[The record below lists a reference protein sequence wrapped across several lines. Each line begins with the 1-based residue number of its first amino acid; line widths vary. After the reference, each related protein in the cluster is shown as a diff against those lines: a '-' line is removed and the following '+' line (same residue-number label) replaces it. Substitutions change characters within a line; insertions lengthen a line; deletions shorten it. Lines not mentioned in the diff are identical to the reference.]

1 MNKKLLLVTGMLG
14 ILFPGTSCQEG
25 KQQEVP
31 NSRSLLQVEA
41 IVAKPRRF
49 ENKFTAT
56 ANLLAFE
63 EVELRA
69 PVSGTVL
76 GIYFQEAQ
84 NVKQGDL
91 LVRLDDRT
99 LNAQIKGLKVQLEA
113 SLSDLRRKKELLKV
127 EGVSEEEVEQ
137 SQAVVDGIKSSMDE
151 LTVSVNLANIRA
163 PFDGRVGMRN
173 FSMGSYLSQG
183 QTITQLV
190 QTQKLKVDFNLASRY
205 LDEVKVGKKIKVIS
219 SSDTLEAEVY
229 AISPFVN
236 ATSRTAQVRA
246 IIQNN
251 NRGFIPGDFAEVQ
264 VALNVDNEALVVP
277 TDVIIPDLNAQTLFI
292 YRNGRAMRT
301 EVLLGSRTD
310 TEVQILS
317 GLSPGDTVL
326 TTGLLQVK
334 DLTQVEI
341 TEFVKP
347 VTL

>member
-1 MNKKLLLVTGMLG
+1 
-14 ILFPGTSCQEG
+14 
-25 KQQEVP
+25 
-31 NSRSLLQVEA
+31 
-41 IVAKPRRF
+41 
-49 ENKFTAT
+49 
-56 ANLLAFE
+56 
-63 EVELRA
+63 
-69 PVSGTVL
+69 
-76 GIYFQEAQ
+76 
-84 NVKQGDL
+84 
-91 LVRLDDRT
+91 
-99 LNAQIKGLKVQLEA
+99 LKVQLEA